1 MAGQSPQLH
10 SSTTSLVAMEFVK
23 YAASTGNCQIGMSM
37 MRRNLMKF
45 IRMTCWRLL
54 PVAIAAA
61 TTSAAT
67 TGPVGAVVHWDAP
80 TINTDGTPLTDL
92 IGFNVYHGTS
102 VTAMMLAA
110 SLSADSRSYV
120 ESDLSA
126 SDWYWYV
133 TAVNANGVEGDPSA
147 IVRKTISDIAGSPGR
162 NPGGAGTPDGT
173 AGQAGSS
180 ADPSISPATGG
191 SRQAARRA
199 SSTLCRPAGDVYCFG
214 H

>member
-1 MAGQSPQLH
+1 
-10 SSTTSLVAMEFVK
+10 
-23 YAASTGNCQIGMSM
+23 
-37 MRRNLMKF
+37 MRTNLMKF

-67 TGPVGAVVHWDAP
+67 TGPVVAVVRWDAP
-80 TINTDGTPLTDL
+80 TINTDGTRLTNL

-102 VTAMMLAA
+102 VTAMTLAA

-120 ESDLSA
+120 ESDLYA

-147 IVRKTISDIAGSPGR
+147 VVGKTISDIAGSPGL
-162 NPGGAGTPDGT
+162 NPGGAGTPGGT
-173 AGQAGSS
+173 SGQSGSS
-180 ADPSISPATGG
+180 ADPSGSPATGG
-191 SRQAARRA
+191 SQQAARRS